1 MTVTASYLRM
11 VSYNTLSYAYI
22 NTCNSNERVCMTTSV
37 RSRYQELMA
46 NNTHL
51 LGVTRHLA
59 PHKLDWIT
67 TTIRQAKEAVQLT
80 HTCDVYVACA
90 SAEYYVTVTVSAI
103 TPAGSEKQLVWP
115 NSHPWAHGLIKH
127 ASHHQTAQSHDHTF
141 VAHM

>member
-1 MTVTASYLRM
+1 MTVTAYYLRM

-46 NNTHL
+46 NNRHL

-67 TTIRQAKEAVQLT
+67 TTIRQEAVQLT

-90 SAEYYVTVTVSAI
+90 SAEYHVTVTVI
-103 TPAGSEKQLVWP
+103 KQCK
-115 NSHPWAHGLIKH
+115 SHPPDPRNNWYGLIHTHGLMG
-127 ASHHQTAQSHDHTF
+127 S
-141 VAHM
+141 